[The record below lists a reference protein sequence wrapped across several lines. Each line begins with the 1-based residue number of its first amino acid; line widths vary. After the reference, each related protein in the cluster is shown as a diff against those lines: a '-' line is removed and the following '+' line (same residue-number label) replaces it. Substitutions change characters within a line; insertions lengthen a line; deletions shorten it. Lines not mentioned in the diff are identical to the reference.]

1 MSSFRYL
8 LAFFSFSI
16 FAQAEKAQ
24 PNFVIFL
31 CDDLG
36 WGDLACYGHPV
47 IKTPN
52 LDKFAKQ
59 GTKFT
64 QCYSAC
70 AVCSPSRSS
79 ILTGRTPYR
88 NGVWRWIPG
97 GHRVHLRESEITLA
111 ELLKEKGYAT
121 CHVGKWH
128 LNGKFNSKEQPQ
140 PDDHGFDHW
149 MATQNNASPNHK
161 NPKNFVR
168 NRKEVGPLEG
178 YSAPLVVEEGIH
190 WLKEKRDPKKPFFLN
205 IWTHEPHLPIESS
218 PEFMKPYAGI
228 GDEGIRQH
236 HGNVTQIDHA
246 FGNLMKALDEMGL
259 AENTFVFF
267 TSDNGP
273 EGNGLKGR
281 TRGST
286 GGLRERKR
294 SSHEGGIRVPGIA
307 RWPGKVPAGVEN
319 RTPIIGSDLFS
330 SILGVV
336 DIPLPNDRTIDGT
349 DFMPLFSGKK
359 IERKVPLY
367 WRNHLART
375 DIRVALRDGD
385 WKLLANESLD
395 RFQLYNIEKDWKEQS
410 EVSGKFPD
418 KLEALKKKLLAVH
431 KQVEKEGPREWW
443 ETEPAR
449 KPRKKKPKNPKKTK

>member
-1 MSSFRYL
+1 
-8 LAFFSFSI
+8 
-16 FAQAEKAQ
+16 
-24 PNFVIFL
+24 
-31 CDDLG
+31 
-36 WGDLACYGHPV
+36 
-47 IKTPN
+47 
-52 LDKFAKQ
+52 
-59 GTKFT
+59 
-64 QCYSAC
+64 
-70 AVCSPSRSS
+70 
-79 ILTGRTPYR
+79 
-88 NGVWRWIPG
+88 
-97 GHRVHLRESEITLA
+97 LA

-168 NRKEVGPLEG
+168 NRKDVGPLEG

-205 IWTHEPHLPIESS
+205 VWTHEPHLPIESS